1 MGKITVFA
9 LLGLIL
15 IGSLGWSLGERP
27 TRPGGGH
34 QDNRFAGTNSPAG
47 KSRIDAQ
54 MLEGW
59 MLRDEPP
66 YLLIDTRPAPAFSQ
80 GHLRRAINREFA
92 ALLSLQSL
100 RRLPRHK
107 AIVIYGVNEH
117 ENAKAV
123 DILRLAGLTAF
134 YLPGGNAS
142 WAALPLDGSE
152 HSSTHSAARI
162 AASAAPAR
170 KQPPTPLETE
180 QRLDAPPQRGMTETG
195 EKAVRVGMLDD

>member
-15 IGSLGWSLGERP
+15 IGSLGWALGERP
-27 TRPGGGH
+27 PRPDTGQ
-34 QDNRFAGTNSPAG
+34 QDNRFASTNSPQG
-47 KSRIDAQ
+47 KSRIDAK

-59 MLRDEPP
+59 MLRHETP
-66 YLLIDTRPAPAFSQ
+66 YLLIDTRPAPSFSQ
-80 GHLRRAINREFA
+80 RHLHRAINREFD

-107 AIVIYGVNEH
+107 AIVVYGVNEH
-117 ENAKAV
+117 QNAKAV

-142 WAALPLDGSE
+142 WASLPISGSGDTDL
-152 HSSTHSAARI
+152 SI
-162 AASAAPAR
+162 AKIAVATPRAPK
-170 KQPPTPLETE
+170 KQPIPLPTEHGFNTPSQGTMAEAGE
-180 QRLDAPPQRGMTETG
+180 QAL
-195 EKAVRVGMLDD
+195 RVGMLND

>member
-27 TRPGGGH
+27 ARPGGGH
-34 QDNRFAGTNSPAG
+34 QDNLFASTNSPTG
-47 KSRIDAQ
+47 KSRIDTK

-59 MLRDEPP
+59 MLRDETP

-80 GHLRRAINREFA
+80 GHLLRVINREFA

-123 DILRLAGLTAF
+123 DILRLAGLTAY

-142 WAALPLDGSE
+142 WAALPLDGSG
-152 HSSTHSAARI
+152 HSTHTAARI
-162 AASAAPAR
+162 AASAAPAD
-170 KQPPTPLETE
+170 KPPPTPLETE
-180 QRLDAPPQRGMTETG
+180 QHLDAPPQRGMTETS
-195 EKAVRVGMLDD
+195 EQAVRVGMLED